1 VVEFASGAIAT
12 IQAGTSFNPG
22 LGAQVWISDA
32 RGRTASVMEYPE
44 GIGFTDVW
52 TLPGEEA
59 HTPSYRDG
67 IRSDVPLAEIHEH
80 LVPYHAAQ
88 IEDFVAAVRTGREPA
103 VTGREAVK
111 SLEIVQAVY
120 ESSRTG
126 APVRLTRTS

>member
-1 VVEFASGAIAT
+1 MEF
-12 IQAGTSFNPG
+12 
-22 LGAQVWISDA
+22 
-32 RGRTASVMEYPE
+32 PE

-59 HTPSYRDG
+59 YARTYRDG
-67 IRSDVPLAEIHEH
+67 IRFDIPLAEIHEH

-88 IEDFVAAVRTGREPA
+88 IEDFVVAVRTGRDPA

-126 APVRLTRTS
+126 APVHLSRSS